1 VRVRFKRWDEI
12 LKMPEPAKDAP
23 LTRTMWRFARGMA
36 LVATGKVAEAEAE
49 RRALD
54 EVSKAVPEPLFGGAL
69 VKVTKVAA
77 TVLDARIAKAKGD
90 AAGELALWRK
100 AVEAQDAMGYNEP
113 PDWYYPTRESLGGA
127 LLRGGK
133 AAEAEVVFRDELKR
147 NPRSGWALFG
157 LRESLKAQG
166 KLASI
171 DAIQRQL
178 DAAWLV
184 ADVQLAV
191 GEL

>member
-1 VRVRFKRWDEI
+1 
-12 LKMPEPAKDAP
+12 MPEPGKEAP
-23 LTRTMWRFARGMA
+23 LTRTMWRFARG
-36 LVATGKVAEAEAE
+36 VAFAAAGKVAEAEAE

-54 EVSKAVPEPLFGGAL
+54 EVAAGVPAPLFDGAL
-69 VKVTKVAA
+69 VKVTKVAT
-77 TVLDARIAKAKGD
+77 TVLDARIARAKGD
-90 AAGELALWRK
+90 SAGELALWRK

-133 AAEAEVVFRDELKR
+133 AAEAEAVFRDELQR

-157 LRESLKAQG
+157 LRESLKAQS
-166 KLASI
+166 KMASI

-184 ADVQLAV
+184 ADVQLSV